1 MTSHEEAQ
9 EEKAVWD
16 IAAWVPPEGWKPPPM
31 PKPLLG
37 DADAHA
43 EPDEAPDAGDVQER
57 GAEEAEGEAR
67 GGNEAEGDEDIIETM
82 VSS

>member
-1 MTSHEEAQ
+1 
-9 EEKAVWD
+9 
-16 IAAWVPPEGWKPPPM
+16 M